1 MRVLTTKLSKIALAL
16 VVVSGLSACATSN
29 KELRNTERLTTETLD
44 KDIETSI
51 DAAKE
56 LWKKKEKDITY
67 IHRETELYS
76 QKANSIPSKIINK
89 KIVGLTMNPK
99 AKLFHLVG
107 SMRLYGIELIFD
119 ERNLEGKDEASKSGK
134 TPPQNNNTD
143 VKEKKA
149 DTISGRS
156 FPLRKYTGTVGE
168 LLTVIENLHDIS
180 FEYLGGNMIVAR
192 PSVRYT
198 VSIPQN
204 PKAIE
209 SLKSAF
215 EDLGAKSVKTNL
227 LAGSAT
233 YIASASEQKD
243 IDKYLD
249 RFYENF
255 AGVNLQLSVFTV
267 SLDKTASEGF
277 NWSEIDFILGSVN
290 AATAG
295 DVLTQLGTTAVSAAA
310 GVGTAVTGGDVNS
323 GVGGNTSSNTN
334 SSSGSTGET
343 SEWGAKSLFD
353 GSNMSDTKS
362 FGRMGGNGFSMG
374 AYNDN
379 LAVDLAIDWLNQY
392 GSTKTTQS
400 VYLGTVTGKETE
412 IKASK
417 NVPFVSNIGTSFVG
431 NSQPIAS
438 SNVETD
444 SKEVGMTVKFLPYY
458 ESSSQEIF
466 LDLSVDLKNIVGT
479 ERLSSGTGT
488 GFEQPVIQEQ
498 SFPTSLRMKAG
509 ETKLVGGII
518 FDTLIETRS
527 KPNVLESDDNEYVK
541 QTLSKSAMFVLLR
554 PTVQLFKRS
563 KSEKK

>member
-1 MRVLTTKLSKIALAL
+1 MKLLTTNISKIALAL
-16 VVVSGLSACATSN
+16 LMVSALSSCATSN
-29 KELRNTERLTTETLD
+29 KELRDTERLTAETLD
-44 KDIETSI
+44 KDIDKSI
-51 DAAKE
+51 DAAKSM
-56 LWKKKEKDITY
+56 WKKKEKDITY
-67 IHRETELYS
+67 IHRDTELYS
-76 QKANSIPSKIINK
+76 QKANSIPSKMLNK
-89 KIVGLTMNPK
+89 KIIGLTMNPK
-99 AKLFHLVG
+99 SKLSHLVG
-107 SMRLYGIELIFD
+107 SMRLYGIEILFD
-119 ERNLEGKDEASKSGK
+119 ERKLDDKKNGTSRVKNNKEEAGV
-134 TPPQNNNTD
+134 D
-143 VKEKKA
+143 GGIA
-149 DTISGRS
+149 DKS

-168 LLTVIENLHDIS
+168 LLSIIENLHDVS
-180 FEYLGGNMIVAR
+180 FEHLGGNMIVAR
-192 PSVRYT
+192 QAIRYT
-198 VSIPQN
+198 VSVPQN
-204 PKAIE
+204 LKAIE

-215 EDLGAKSVKTNL
+215 EDFGAKSVKTNL

-277 NWSEIDFILGSVN
+277 NWSEIDFILGYVN

-295 DVLTQLGTTAVSAAA
+295 DVLSQLGTTAISGAAA
-310 GVGTAVTGGDVNS
+310 GIGSAVSGGGDANS
-323 GVGGNTSSNTN
+323 GVGGNTGSNTN
-334 SSSGSTGET
+334 NGSNSSSSSNSGQ
-343 SEWGAKSLFD
+343 EWGAKSLFD

-362 FGRMGGNGFSMG
+362 FGRVSGNGFSMG

-400 VYLGTVTGKETE
+400 VYIGTVTGKETE

-417 NVPFVSNIGTSFVG
+417 NVPFVSNVGTSFVG

-444 SKEVGMTVKFLPYY
+444 SKEVGMTVKFLAYY

-479 ERLSSGTGT
+479 
-488 GFEQPVIQEQ
+488 
-498 SFPTSLRMKAG
+498 
-509 ETKLVGGII
+509 
-518 FDTLIETRS
+518 
-527 KPNVLESDDNEYVK
+527 K
-541 QTLSKSAMFVLLR
+541 QL
-554 PTVQLFKRS
+554 
-563 KSEKK
+563 

>member
-1 MRVLTTKLSKIALAL
+1 MKVLTTKLSKIALAL
-16 VVVSGLSACATSN
+16 VIVSGLSACATSN
-29 KELRNTERLTTETLD
+29 QELRDTERLTAETLD
-44 KDIETSI
+44 KDIDKSVE
-51 DAAKE
+51 AAKK
-56 LWKKKEKDITY
+56 LWKKKEQDITY
-67 IHRETELYS
+67 IHRDADLYS
-76 QKANSIPSKIINK
+76 QKANGIPSKMLDRR
-89 KIVGLTMNPK
+89 IVGLTMNPK
-99 AKLFHLVG
+99 STLSHLVG
-107 SMRLYGIELIFD
+107 SMRLYGVEIIFD
-119 ERNLEGKDEASKSGK
+119 ERKKGDKEVGSSVKNTRNNANGNGKSEEKDTMASS
-134 TPPQNNNTD
+134 
-143 VKEKKA
+143 V
-149 DTISGRS
+149 

-168 LLTVIENLHDIS
+168 LLSVVENLHDVS

-192 PSVRYT
+192 PAIRYT

-204 PKAIE
+204 AKAIE
-209 SLKSAF
+209 SLESAF
-215 EDLGAKSVKTNL
+215 TDLGAKSVKTNL

-233 YIASASEQKD
+233 YVASTSEQKD

-295 DVLTQLGTTAVSAAA
+295 DVLSKLGTTAVAGAASSLGSA
-310 GVGTAVTGGDVNS
+310 VSGGDANS
-323 GVGGNTSSNTN
+323 GVGGNTGSGGNAGSNTN
-334 SSSGSTGET
+334 NGSE
-343 SEWGAKSLFD
+343 SGAKSLFD
-353 GSNMSDTKS
+353 GSNLSDTKS
-362 FGRMGGNGFSMG
+362 FGRMSGNGFSMG

-400 VYLGTVTGKETE
+400 VYIGTVTGKETI

-417 NVPFVSNIGTSFVG
+417 NVPFVSNVGTSFVG

-458 ESSSQEIF
+458 ESSSKEIF

-479 ERLSSGTGT
+479 KQLSSGSDA

-498 SFPTSLRMKAG
+498 SFPTSIRMKAG

-527 KPNVLESDDNEYVK
+527 KPNVLESDENEYVK

-554 PTVQLFKRS
+554 PTVQLFKKS
-563 KSEKK
+563 KSEKR